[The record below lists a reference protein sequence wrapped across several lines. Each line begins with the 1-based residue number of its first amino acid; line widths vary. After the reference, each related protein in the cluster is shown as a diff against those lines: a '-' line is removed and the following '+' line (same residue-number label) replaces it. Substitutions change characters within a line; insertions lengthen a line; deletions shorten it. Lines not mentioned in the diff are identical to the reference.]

1 MKKDAEKIGFAFN
14 ATRQAFLASQLCCP
28 DTHGS
33 RFMGLMRTSPEGL
46 GSGRGLWIVPCH
58 GVHTFGM
65 RYPIDLVY
73 LNERYEVVRTY
84 ENVRPWRLAVL
95 CLEAATVLELSP
107 HTIFQTGTKV
117 GDKIEI
123 RLGREAAA
131 K

>member
-1 MKKDAEKIGFAFN
+1 
-14 ATRQAFLASQLCCP
+14 
-28 DTHGS
+28 
-33 RFMGLMRTSPEGL
+33 
-46 GSGRGLWIVPCH
+46 
-58 GVHTFGM
+58 M